1 VRIAPSGAVAGADTG
16 HGVFATTD
24 FQRNDVITEYAGVVM
39 HAGTYS
45 DPSDCMYD
53 AAVISRDANE
63 QLVIRGFRYTK
74 DLRHVAQIANDAR
87 DARNNAMRMSI
98 ANAPFRGINETHGST
113 SCVCS
118 VWRRGTSPRATKS
131 LCHITTVIGRGYETT
146 LERAK
151 AGLP

>member
-98 ANAPFRGINETHGST
+98 ANAPFRGINETHGFHI
-113 SCVCS
+113 VRLFG
-118 VWRRGTSPRATKS
+118 VATRNIPEGDEIFMPYHHS
-131 LCHITTVIGRGYETT
+131 YW
-146 LERAK
+146 
-151 AGLP
+151 AGLRNDS